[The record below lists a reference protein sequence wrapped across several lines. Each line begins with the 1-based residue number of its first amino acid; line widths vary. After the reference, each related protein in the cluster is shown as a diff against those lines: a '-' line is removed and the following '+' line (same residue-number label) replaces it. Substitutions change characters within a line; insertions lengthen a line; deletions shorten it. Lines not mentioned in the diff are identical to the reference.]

1 MDFHVLQNG
10 WRRAPF
16 ALALSVGLFA
26 IGSLAACSSGDDA
39 PQPEQ
44 VAAEPE
50 PAAIP
55 AAPVREGAQRAVVS
69 DILPYAE
76 VDEELVYGH
85 FVFPSDMIEP
95 LPAIILIHEWW
106 GLDDNVRAAADRLAA
121 EGYIVLAVDLFA
133 GRTADGVADARTLML
148 EVVENQALASANI
161 QQAVDFVADTAGA
174 PAVAAMGW
182 GLGGSWALNAAMLAP
197 GDLDAAVTFYGQVSD
212 DADRLQAVDVPMLG
226 FFAENDRGVAAA
238 DVRAFGDVM
247 SSLDKDIE
255 IVIYPDA
262 GHGFANPDSRNYSP
276 ELAEQSWQHTLEFF
290 SASLSNDGA

>member
-1 MDFHVLQNG
+1 MVFHVSQNG
-10 WRRAPF
+10 WHRVPF
-16 ALALSVGLFA
+16 AVALTAGLLAM
-26 IGSLAACSSGDDA
+26 GSLTACGSGEDA
-39 PQPEQ
+39 PRSED
-44 VAAEPE
+44 VAEPE
-50 PAAIP
+50 PVASPVAP
-55 AAPVREGAQRAVVS
+55 AREGAQRAVVS

-106 GLDDNVRAAADRLAA
+106 GLDDNVKTAADRLAA

-133 GRTADGVADARTLML
+133 GRTAEDVSDARTLML

-182 GLGGSWALNAAMLAP
+182 GLGGSWALNAAILAP
-197 GDLDAAVTFYGQVSD
+197 DDLDAAVTFYGQVSD
-212 DADRLQAVDVPMLG
+212 DADRLAAVSVPMLG

-247 SSLDKDIE
+247 SSIGKDVE
-255 IVIYPDA
+255 IVMYPDA
-262 GHGFANPDSRNYSP
+262 GHGFANPDNRNYDP
-276 ELAEQSWQHTLEFF
+276 ELAEQSWQQTLEFF
-290 SASLSNDGA
+290 SASLSDNGGA